1 MAGRRWDWHMNDT
14 QKAVVRCLSDDDR
27 VSISTL
33 CHRLSRRVTLVY
45 MNGLKR
51 RGLVEKVSEHVW
63 QLTRAG
69 RMVARVARRELD
81 RTYESVQCPT
91 PMLEVQRRQAKTR
104 AAQQPLP
111 IASLVR
117 MPPAALR
124 AYLAQ
129 DESTDQPV

>member
-45 MNGLKR
+45 MNGLKT

-69 RMVARVARRELD
+69 RTVARVARRELD
-81 RTYESVQCPT
+81 RTYGAVQLPP
-91 PMLEVQRRQAKTR
+91 PMLEAQRARATQRREPPPR
-104 AAQQPLP
+104 P
-111 IASLVR
+111 IASLLR
-117 MPPAALR
+117 MPPSELR
-124 AYLAQ
+124 DYLAR
-129 DESTDQPV
+129 DEATSRQG